1 MQHSSLFTKLVQ
13 QNRVLTWVLCAVL
26 LGLLTLTAHAEPSA
40 KPLKILLLKPSNNP
54 WDLAVQNGFYDHLT
68 SEKQR
73 FVLYDEMVNTS
84 GKPGVQGMTV
94 AELNARYAREALDYV
109 VVTSWTEGMQGFIDS
124 AGETLFPG
132 VHKIVRVATL
142 DDAQLTITA
151 SPQQTRISL
160 PQFIGESL
168 YKAIELA
175 QAKHVYVFSDPASRS
190 FTDQREIKAL
200 ETLKAAGQLN
210 AQVHHLPALST
221 QGYVDYLNQ
230 QTTQDALVFFTLK
243 FRDANGPVMPA
254 QFIQSIAQQIN
265 LPVFV
270 YYESMMGN
278 GVTGGWM
285 QSPTL
290 FGYLLADVVTAHQQ
304 GVTFN
309 PADYLAVLSEKE
321 ATQYGDGKIIHR
333 SVVDDVQIDRFN
345 IPHRRLAKNTLI
357 LNKQHIQFTPGDY
370 LSEIALATAVLLAL
384 LTVLLLGM
392 VRQRTRSLNKTK
404 EALDAANQQLSLSLI
419 QTQQRTLK
427 IQENLEEAGMGLIIL
442 SLDSGKILDANQQW
456 CNLLGYTLD
465 ELKQRTLCDID
476 PSIQHDQLNRVLSGI
491 RRDGK
496 RHVQSRQ
503 KSKDGRMIDV
513 SISLVTVEAT
523 ETFPAH
529 IVSFVT
535 DITERIARE
544 KEISQSR
551 KVLKQQA
558 ENFTRYLDSAPI
570 AVALVEGDQHS
581 RYFTYVNDE
590 LLRVLGYTR
599 AEMLDKNGAEG
610 LYVSDEDR
618 QTFNTAV
625 QDSLAP
631 NSPPLAIEL
640 PLYCKDK
647 TVRRFMLAGRYNV
660 MPNGRLQGSLFM
672 LDIEQQKKFED
683 ALVEAKD
690 QAEKATQAKS
700 TFLANMSHEIRTPM
714 NAILSMSE
722 LLLEITSDDEER
734 EMAQLIDK
742 GAKEL
747 LNILNQVLALSRID
761 AGGYQL
767 DLQPINAAI
776 LLEDVTK
783 HFAQLAHQ
791 KDLEYVV
798 DVSIETSPRLAD
810 SQLIRQVISNLIAN
824 AIKFTEEGSVLIRA
838 NMRASND
845 TTDVLE
851 IDVIDTGIGMSEDQ
865 QKVVFDRFQQAEEST
880 TRRFGGTGLGLTIT
894 RELVLLM
901 GGDITLS
908 SALGEGSRFRV
919 TLPLRH
925 VVDETVTTHALP
937 EKGILKGKVLVV
949 DDVESNRMSLERLL
963 LLLGLHSV
971 SVSNASAAV
980 TALAQQSFSAVITD
994 LHMPNASGLELLEML
1009 RSGIHPNINKHIP
1022 VVFLTADVLS
1032 TEKSRA
1038 EALGISGWLSKPV
1051 NKQHVEQ
1058 VLSRILQDG
1067 VSDDVE
1073 PIIISSDKKD
1083 ESTLLAWDR
1092 ADMAERM
1099 LDDDVF
1105 LMNICDLFLKNV
1117 PQWQSNIQV
1126 AYSNRDAE
1134 EGAIQAHALKGAAA
1148 NASAQ
1153 QLHAVAK
1160 SLESAFRAPN
1170 WERVERYLKQLPEVI
1185 RATEEAM
1192 RAHQ

>member
-1 MQHSSLFTKLVQ
+1 MQPNSLYQTLSVGT
-13 QNRVLTWVLCAVL
+13 RCLALVLCLWLPSVFAAEKPLNVL
-26 LGLLTLTAHAEPSA
+26 LLSPSTNPWNEQTTDGVLAHFIHEGHRVVVHREVVNPSA
-40 KPLKILLLKPSNNP
+40 K
-54 WDLAVQNGFYDHLT
+54 
-68 SEKQR
+68 R
-73 FVLYDEMVNTS
+73 
-84 GKPGVQGMTV
+84 GVPAISVEQ
-94 AELNARYAREALDYV
+94 LNVRYANANIDYV
-109 VVTSWTEGMQGFIDS
+109 IATSKTEGMLPYLKKAGNNLLPNAIKIYEASAGRNFKATPSIDAPNTLLVEHPVFID
-124 AGETLFPG
+124 
-132 VHKIVRVATL
+132 
-142 DDAQLTITA
+142 
-151 SPQQTRISL
+151 
-160 PQFIGESL
+160 
-168 YKAIELA
+168 
-175 QAKHVYVFSDPASRS
+175 
-190 FTDQREIKAL
+190 KAL
-200 ETLKAAGQLN
+200 EQALQLHQPKQLYLFAAPNGTTYFPKRLLAAVESLKQQGKLT
-210 AQVHHLPALST
+210 AQVTYMPLMST
-221 QGYVDYLNQ
+221 QGYIDYLRARSAK
-230 QTTQDALVFFTLK
+230 DGMVFFTAEFK
-243 FRDANGPVMPA
+243 DANGPVIPAAMINAIAAGIDMPVVPY
-254 QFIQSIAQQIN
+254 FG
-265 LPVFV
+265 
-270 YYESMMGN
+270 SMLNGN
-278 GVTGGWM
+278 GALGGYL
-285 QSPTL
+285 QQP
-290 FGYLLADVVTAHQQ
+290 FIYGELLADVVLEHQQ
-304 GVTFN
+304 GRLFDYQ
-309 PADYLAVLSEKE
+309 AYLAKKSKEERASYADIPMHESVFDDKQLHRLDIAHRNLPKGSRVINQQHLSFAPGNYLAELVL
-321 ATQYGDGKIIHR
+321 AFAIFLMGW
-333 SVVDDVQIDRFN
+333 VF
-345 IPHRRLAKNTLI
+345 
-357 LNKQHIQFTPGDY
+357 
-370 LSEIALATAVLLAL
+370 
-384 LTVLLLGM
+384 LLLWM
-392 VRQRTRSLNKTK
+392 VRRRTHKLNAV
-404 EALDAANQQLSLSLI
+404 EAKLSQANQQLSLSLK
-419 QTQQRTLK
+419 RTLK

-535 DITERIARE
+535 DITERISRE

-747 LNILNQVLALSRID
+747 LNILNQVLDLSRID
-761 AGGYQL
+761 AGVYQL

-776 LLEDVTK
+776 LLEDVAQ
-783 HFAQLAHQ
+783 HFAQLANQ

-980 TALAQQSFSAVITD
+980 TALAKQSFSAVITD